1 MAMKRIMYNVWM
13 AMKRIMYNVWM
24 AMKRIMYNVWMA
36 MKHIKGKN
44 LAVCPSLTPSFVLFV
59 FYPVQCTNKTK
70 KAMILND

>member
-1 MAMKRIMYNVWM
+1 
-13 AMKRIMYNVWM
+13 
-24 AMKRIMYNVWMA
+24 MA

-70 KAMILND
+70 KAMILNSLCHLQPKLGQ

>member
-1 MAMKRIMYNVWM
+1 MNGYETYNVYCM
-13 AMKRIMYNVWM
+13 NGYETYNVWM